1 MVVFDANFLIYFLD
15 PKIQG
20 GVGSN
25 PRIDHLVAEP
35 EVSANDEEA

>member
-15 PKIQG
+15 PEPQILPQLEMRLDP
-20 GVGSN
+20 V
-25 PRIDHLVAEP
+25 EP